1 MSEPELATRAPESD
15 AAESS
20 PFAGDTPAQE
30 GASMGEHC
38 VTDRPAPTAAGS
50 PSGEMSKFGEIDV
63 YISKPSDYPHSP
75 SKLLLLLSSGT
86 GVHSTNN
93 QLQADKFAEEG
104 FVVVMPDQFGG
115 DPAPNSTTNHNA
127 PKGQTPSLIEQVK
140 LGFAETAKSFVLDM
154 WLARQTPEK
163 VLPILHKVL
172 DTAKDE
178 YADAIAN
185 GGGIYAAGY
194 CFGAK
199 YVVLLAGEL
208 PDNVAWG
215 QTPKDEEHG
224 VVNKGPFIKAGAL
237 AHATLVTK
245 EDLASVK
252 SPVTMVCVEKDQLFP
267 EEILEAGRSHLESNN
282 VEHEIKTYPGVPHG
296 FAVIGEYEDTQIR
309 EAQKH
314 AFDQMLSWLK
324 SH

>member
-1 MSEPELATRAPESD
+1 
-15 AAESS
+15 
-20 PFAGDTPAQE
+20 
-30 GASMGEHC
+30 
-38 VTDRPAPTAAGS
+38 
-50 PSGEMSKFGEIDV
+50 
-63 YISKPSDYPHSP
+63 
-75 SKLLLLLSSGT
+75 
-86 GVHSTNN
+86 
-93 QLQADKFAEEG
+93 
-104 FVVVMPDQFGG
+104 
-115 DPAPNSTTNHNA
+115 
-127 PKGQTPSLIEQVK
+127 LIEQVK

-237 AHATLVTK
+237 AHGKHDPAPVLQSYDLTLMISDIGYEGGPCRRHV
-245 EDLASVK
+245 S
-252 SPVTMVCVEKDQLFP
+252 
-267 EEILEAGRSHLESNN
+267 RNN
-282 VEHEIKTYPGVPHG
+282 G
-296 FAVIGEYEDTQIR
+296 
-309 EAQKH
+309 
-314 AFDQMLSWLK
+314 LCW
-324 SH
+324 